1 MQPYKCSA
9 LAAAIALSSFTAV
22 AGSLPDVRVGPF
34 NFNEAPIHVALTKIV
49 RGTGISVV
57 MREDVPGTLTATGVE
72 GKLEVILG
80 KVCGYSG
87 AKCNFDNGVLMVSMG
102 GQISAAASG
111 DPGVAATTGVAAA
124 EADVVV
130 PPEPPKPWEV
140 VSGKSLR
147 STLADWSVRAGWDL
161 HWDAAD
167 DFVLLARA
175 EFNGDFD
182 GAVSRLLTAVN
193 AHGHA
198 FQAETYAGNKVLRV
212 FK

>member
-1 MQPYKCSA
+1 MQPYKCAA

-22 AGSLPDVRVGPF
+22 AGQLPDIRVGPF

-57 MREDVPGTLTATGVE
+57 MAEDVPGTLTATEVE

-87 AKCNFDNGVLMVSMG
+87 AKCDFDNGVLMVSMR
-102 GQISAAASG
+102 SHVAAS
-111 DPGVAATTGVAAA
+111 PQASGVAATPDVDAA
-124 EADVVV
+124 EAKVVTS
-130 PPEPPKPWEV
+130 PEPPKPWGV
-140 VSGKSLR
+140 VSGTSLR
-147 STLADWSVRAGWDL
+147 STLADWSTRAGWEL
-161 HWDAAD
+161 HWDATD

>member
-1 MQPYKCSA
+1 
-9 LAAAIALSSFTAV
+9 
-22 AGSLPDVRVGPF
+22 
-34 NFNEAPIHVALTKIV
+34 
-49 RGTGISVV
+49 
-57 MREDVPGTLTATGVE
+57 
-72 GKLEVILG
+72 VILG

-87 AKCNFDNGVLMVSMG
+87 AKCDFDNGVLMVSMG
-102 GQISAAASG
+102 SHVSAAA
-111 DPGVAATTGVAAA
+111 PGSPKVAAAPDAAAA
-124 EADVVV
+124 EAGVVV

-140 VSGKSLR
+140 VSGTSLR
-147 STLADWSVRAGWDL
+147 GTLADWSARAGWDL

-193 AHGHA
+193 AHGYA
-198 FQAETYAGNKVLRV
+198 FQAEAYAGNKVLRV